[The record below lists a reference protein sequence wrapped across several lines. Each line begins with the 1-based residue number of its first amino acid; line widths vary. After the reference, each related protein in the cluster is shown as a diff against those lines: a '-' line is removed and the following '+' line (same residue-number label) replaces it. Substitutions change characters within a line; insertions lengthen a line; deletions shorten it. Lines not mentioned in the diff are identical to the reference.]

1 MLYAKSGSTR
11 LPLLLNECKNGRT
24 IACLTRPVLFGQG
37 SQPLHQAALP
47 PGSVI
52 LMDDALLSGSV
63 QSTNGL
69 KSGLASFVSS
79 ASIERS
85 TRTGYEGT
93 GFTPEYTVVDAE
105 LLILP
110 VTLDL

>member
-1 MLYAKSGSTR
+1 
-11 LPLLLNECKNGRT
+11 LNDCKNGRT
-24 IACLTRPVLFGQG
+24 DVCLTRPGLFGQG
-37 SQPLHQAALP
+37 SQTLHQTALP

-69 KSGLASFVSS
+69 KSSLASFVSI
-79 ASIERS
+79 ACFERS
-85 TRTGYEGT
+85 ARTGYEGT